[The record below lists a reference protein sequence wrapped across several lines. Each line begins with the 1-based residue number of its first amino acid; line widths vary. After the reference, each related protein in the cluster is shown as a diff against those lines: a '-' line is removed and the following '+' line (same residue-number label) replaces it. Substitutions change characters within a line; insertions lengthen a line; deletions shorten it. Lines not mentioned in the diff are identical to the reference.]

1 MARPSK
7 VFQVSDDDLLLHI
20 LGASDDLASL
30 DDSESDSA
38 DIGYLQNV
46 DVLDSDIDQ
55 ASSSAPYDDNQQW
68 TVNGQVRTRFPFTG
82 NPGIQVAP
90 NDVTDLLEFF
100 ELFLDN
106 KIVDFATETNRYARQ
121 FLEESL
127 ANLVARSRSKEWI
140 DTYSNEI
147 TFFLALC
154 KVLITSP
161 KCSTTSAKE
170 HHYIAHFLLRS
181 WIKTAL
187 FC

>member
-68 TVNGQVRTRFPFTG
+68 TFTAKYEAG
-82 NPGIQVAP
+82 FHLP
-90 NDVTDLLEFF
+90 
-100 ELFLDN
+100 
-106 KIVDFATETNRYARQ
+106 ATQAYR
-121 FLEESL
+121 
-127 ANLVARSRSKEWI
+127 
-140 DTYSNEI
+140 
-147 TFFLALC
+147 
-154 KVLITSP
+154 
-161 KCSTTSAKE
+161 
-170 HHYIAHFLLRS
+170 
-181 WIKTAL
+181 
-187 FC
+187 